1 MPIPTYQVLM
11 LPLLK
16 ICSDDEEH
24 SARALTRGSRSL
36 TVFSESPE
44 LWPGSDER
52 SG

>member
-1 MPIPTYQVLM
+1 MPIPTYQALM

-36 TVFSESPE
+36 TIFSESPE
-44 LWPGSDER
+44 LRPESGER
-52 SG
+52 AG